1 MVKIIFLNGSFFIE
15 GLYSSSTIILSL
27 LFPSSGSSL
36 LEEDS
41 ESFLF
46 LFLLSYLSFC
56 VINEFFI
63 LLLVL
68 PKLFFT
74 FFFSLGL
81 LFSI

>member
-1 MVKIIFLNGSFFIE
+1 MVTIFLNGSFFIE

-41 ESFLF
+41 DSFLF
-46 LFLLSYLSFC
+46 LFLLSYLSFFI
-56 VINEFFI
+56 INEFFT

-68 PKLFFT
+68 PKLIY
-74 FFFSLGL
+74 
-81 LFSI
+81 LF

>member
-1 MVKIIFLNGSFFIE
+1 MVTVFLNGSFFIE

-27 LFPSSGSSL
+27 LFPSSGSPL

-46 LFLLSYLSFC
+46 LFLLSYLSFFI
-56 VINEFFI
+56 INEFFT

-81 LFSI
+81 LFFI